1 MVLLCLHLLQLKRW
15 ERKKCKPNSLPVL
28 HKLHVKVGDTVKII
42 SGREKGRTGEI
53 SQVFRHNS
61 SVVVKD
67 INLKTKH
74 VKSRG
79 EDEPGQI
86 IKVVFTALLFYLF
99 FFSI

>member
-1 MVLLCLHLLQLKRW
+1 M
-15 ERKKCKPNSLPVL
+15 
-28 HKLHVKVGDTVKII
+28 KII

-86 IKVVFTALLFYLF
+86 IKVVFTALLFNLYIF
-99 FFSI
+99 FHLIVKHQLGRFMCHECK